1 MRAWLESEWQRRGGG
16 ALIFLPLAL
25 LFASASALR
34 RALYRAGVLKPWRAS
49 VPVIVV
55 GNITAGGTGKTPL
68 VIAVVEMLRAAGRSP
83 GVVSRGYGRVPPTDR
98 DPRGVVRVLPGVATP
113 EHFGDEPVLIARRTG
128 VPVYLSP
135 DRPAAARALLQ
146 AHPEVDVLVSDDG
159 LQHYALARDVEIAVV
174 DGERGFGNG
183 LPLPSGPL
191 REPVSRLAKVD
202 CAVVNTGT
210 RGREAPG
217 LLQGREAP
225 GLLQGREA
233 PGRMIGAVPA
243 PRQFSMRLGHERFVS
258 FSGAEA
264 APAEFALAT
273 RGRRIAAVAGI
284 GYPARFFAHLA
295 SLGVFAESRAFADHH
310 HFQPA
315 DLKLPGCDLVVMT
328 EKDAV
333 KCAAFA
339 DERMWFLRVEA
350 ILPPGFEAFLL
361 ETLAA
366 RGPR

>member
-25 LFASASALR
+25 LFASISALR
-34 RALYRAGVLKPWRAS
+34 RALYGAGVLRPWRAS

-98 DPRGVVRVLPGVATP
+98 DPRGVVRVLPGIATP

-159 LQHYALARDVEIAVV
+159 LQHYALARDLEIAVV

-202 CAVVNTGT
+202 CAVVNWGP

-217 LLQGREAP
+217 FVQGREAP
-225 GLLQGREA
+225 GL
-233 PGRMIGAVPA
+233 MTGAVPA
-243 PRQFSMRLGHERFVS
+243 PRQFAMQLGHERFVS

-284 GYPARFFAHLA
+284 GYPGRFFAHLA
-295 SLGVFAESRAFADHH
+295 GLGVFAETRAFADHH
-310 HFQPA
+310 HFQPS
-315 DLKLPGCDLVVMT
+315 DLKLPGYDLVVMT

-361 ETLAA
+361 DTLAA
-366 RGPR
+366 RGPH